1 MIDGGLVVGYLT
13 AALVRGGQ
21 RWVDRT
27 VDSLLDRLAGLVTRR
42 LGDAPV
48 ERLKANPGDEAVQRE
63 VSLTIDGAL
72 SANQAFAR
80 EIARLVA
87 ELDEKGGRELI
98 NQVYAQ
104 INVQAF
110 DHGIAVGRDFNYFN
124 SPDPSDLSGAPP
136 WVKFC
141 IVLGAVICMTGLFIF
156 GATLFTNVPSLDDP
170 NFGEIPSGIPL
181 AFGVFFLGFIILAIG
196 SLGRA
201 ISRRR

>member
-27 VDSLLDRLAGLVTRR
+27 IDSLLDRLAKSVTRR

-48 ERLKANPGDEAVQRE
+48 ERLKANPGDETVQRE
-63 VSLTIDGAL
+63 VSLTVDGAL

-110 DHGIAVGRDFNYFN
+110 DHGIAVGRDFNYFH

-136 WVKFC
+136 C
-141 IVLGAVICMTGLFIF
+141 GGARPTRGVGDLLR
-156 GATLFTNVPSLDDP
+156 ATR
-170 NFGEIPSGIPL
+170 
-181 AFGVFFLGFIILAIG
+181 
-196 SLGRA
+196 GRESCTRDYVNQKA
-201 ISRRR
+201 VHPAYRRRSPPRSR